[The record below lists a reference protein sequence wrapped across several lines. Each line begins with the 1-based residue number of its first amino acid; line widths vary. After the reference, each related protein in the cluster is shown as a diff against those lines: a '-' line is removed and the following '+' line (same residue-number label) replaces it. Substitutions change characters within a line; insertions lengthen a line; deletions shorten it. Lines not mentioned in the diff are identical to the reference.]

1 MSIVKFLSISF
12 IVNIILVLAFMAI
25 TGIGKEVATA
35 LIVFAPIFLTWV
47 EMKAIILI
55 YDLLTKKK

>member
-1 MSIVKFLSISF
+1 MSIVKFVLLTIL
-12 IVNIILVLAFMAI
+12 INTLLVLAFMAL
-25 TGIGKEVATA
+25 TGIGAEIATA
-35 LIVFAPIFLTWV
+35 LIIFGPVVLTWL